1 MGGQQNRHAAKSH
14 AKDGGDQRKSR
25 SHHRPKSEDQHD
37 KGNAHA
43 DGFTGGLNIQG
54 VTKRRSAGFHGQTLL
69 AAHIHSGTDRGALF
83 VRHVRR
89 RGHIQAECGVAD
101 AFIGAEQGEVRGV
114 DMRDILWQP
123 HGGGLIDHH
132 FFQLGAER
140 YWIAVTSSVNNAV
153 QVRVQGG
160 DHLINRLGVLLLRQG
175 MAFRGGKHHGH
186 ARCFDGVAYV
196 WEVLL

>member
-1 MGGQQNRHAAKSH
+1 
-14 AKDGGDQRKSR
+14 
-25 SHHRPKSEDQHD
+25 
-37 KGNAHA
+37 
-43 DGFTGGLNIQG
+43 
-54 VTKRRSAGFHGQTLL
+54 
-69 AAHIHSGTDRGALF
+69 
-83 VRHVRR
+83 
-89 RGHIQAECGVAD
+89 
-101 AFIGAEQGEVRGV
+101 
-114 DMRDILWQP
+114 MRDILWQP

-153 QVRVQGG
+153 QVRIQGG